1 MDFVRSDYLKGIDDQ
16 VRGIAIHQ
24 IPAIGLK
31 LVAHRCRKACRT
43 YHADLFVTSDIDP
56 QQLVEPDEMIHVHM
70 GNEDVSYTQ
79 QVSRAE
85 RCEIA
90 EIEQQ
95 YLRPVKSLNE
105 QRRVAEADVY
115 QRGMQ
120 SRTQGYLFVRPS
132 RLGSHPPAASGARTR
147 VGEGKRGSG

>member
-1 MDFVRSDYLKGIDDQ
+1 MRISDWSSDVCSSDL
-16 VRGIAIHQ
+16 IHQ

-31 LVAHRCRKACRT
+31 LVAHRCRKACRA

-85 RCEIA
+85 RREIA
-90 EIEQQ
+90 QIEQQ
-95 YLRPVKSLNE
+95 CLRPVESLNE
-105 QRRVAEADVY
+105 QSRVAEAAVY

-120 SRTQGYLFVRPS
+120 RRTQGYLFVRPS
-132 RLGSHPPAASGARTR
+132 RGRKSTRLNSSHSCA
-147 VGEGKRGSG
+147 